1 MFCFILLVKQEPYE
15 VYAIDIAMST
25 GKGKP
30 IERDARTTVFKRAID
45 AKYKLKMKASR
56 VVLSEIDK
64 LYPALPFSTSLLSD
78 TRQAKLGMKECIEH
92 NLLQSY
98 PVLWEKEGDHV
109 AHVKFTVLI
118 MPNGKSFELIDF
130 HVLLF
135 VNVLKNDRVTF

>member
-1 MFCFILLVKQEPYE
+1 MVCFILLVKQEPYE

-78 TRQAKLGMKECIEH
+78 QRQAKLGMKECIEH

-118 MPNGKSFELIDF
+118 MPNGKSFELFDF